1 MACYSTIN
9 GSEKH
14 YITKIMRK
22 GVGYITFLL
31 AILFL
36 QSCESNLKD
45 VQRIYKT
52 TFVPTGEADSI
63 NLKYTDSGRVKS
75 ILQSLKM
82 VDYSTAKNPFVE
94 FPKSVLVTLI
104 DANGNKTTVVA
115 DKAISYK
122 KTEVIDLIG
131 NVKIQTFDGKVLET
145 NQLYF
150 DQKNEWFFTEEA
162 FTFKDADGSYLQGI
176 GIDFSKDFKIFNMQ
190 NNNGEVNNM

>member
-1 MACYSTIN
+1 MIN

-14 YITKIMRK
+14 YITRIMKKI
-22 GVGYITFLL
+22 VEYIAFLL
-31 AILFL
+31 AVLFL

-52 TFVPTGEADSI
+52 SFVPTGEADSI

-82 VDYSTAKNPFVE
+82 IDYSTAKNPFVE
-94 FPKSVLVTLI
+94 FPKAVLVTLI
-104 DANGNKTTVVA
+104 DANGNKTIVVA

-131 NVKIQTFDGKVLET
+131 NVQIKTYDGKVLET

-150 DQKNEWFFTEEA
+150 DQKNEWFFTDEA
-162 FTFKDADGSYLQGI
+162 FIFKEADGSFLQGI

-190 NNNGEVNNM
+190 NNNGEKINM

>member
-1 MACYSTIN
+1 MIN
-9 GSEKH
+9 GLERH
-14 YITKIMRK
+14 YITRIMK
-22 GVGYITFLL
+22 KLVKCFAFFL

-52 TFVPTGEADSI
+52 SFVPTGEADSI
-63 NLKYTDSGRVKS
+63 NLKYTDSGKVKS

-82 VDYSTAKNPFVE
+82 IDYATAKNPFVE

-131 NVKIQTFDGKVLET
+131 NVKIQTYDGKVLQT

-150 DQKNEWFFTEEA
+150 DQKNEWFFTEEP
-162 FTFKDADGSYLQGI
+162 FTFKDADGSFLQGI
-176 GIDFSKDFKIFNMQ
+176 GIDFSKDFKVFNMQ

>member
-1 MACYSTIN
+1 MIN

-14 YITKIMRK
+14 YITNIMRK
-22 GVGYITFLL
+22 GVENIAILV

-52 TFVPTGEADSI
+52 SFVPTGEADSI

-94 FPKSVLVTLI
+94 FPKAVLVTLI
-104 DANGNKTTVVA
+104 DANGNKTTVVS

-131 NVKIQTFDGKVLET
+131 NVKIQTYDGKVLQT

>member
-1 MACYSTIN
+1 M
-9 GSEKH
+9 KKFVD
-14 YITKIMRK
+14 YIFVFVLI
-22 GVGYITFLL
+22 LL
-31 AILFL
+31 L

-52 TFVPTGEADSI
+52 SFVPTGEADSI
-63 NLKYTDSGRVKS
+63 NLKYTDSGKVKS
-75 ILQSLKM
+75 TVQSLKM

-94 FPKSVLVTLI
+94 FPKSVLVSLY
-104 DANGNKTTVVA
+104 DNNGNRTTVVA

-131 NVKIQTFDGKVLET
+131 NVKISTYDGKVLET

-150 DQKNEWFFTEEA
+150 DQKNEWFFTEEP
-162 FTFKDADGSYLQGI
+162 FKFKDADGSFLQGI

-190 NNNGEVNNM
+190 NNNGEVNNLNK

>member
-1 MACYSTIN
+1 M
-9 GSEKH
+9 K
-14 YITKIMRK
+14 KI
-22 GVGYITFLL
+22 VDIIL
-31 AILFL
+31 AFTLILFL

-52 TFVPTGEADSI
+52 SFVPTGEADSI

-75 ILQSLKM
+75 IVQSLKM

-94 FPKSVLVTLI
+94 FPKAVLVTLI
-104 DANGNKTTVVA
+104 DDNGNRTTVVA

-131 NVKIQTFDGKVLET
+131 NVKITTFDGKVLET

-150 DQKNEWFFTEEA
+150 DQKNEWFFTEES
-162 FTFKDADGSYLQGI
+162 FKFKDADGSFLQGV
-176 GIDFSKDFKIFNMQ
+176 GIDFSKDFKVFNMQ
-190 NNNGEVNNM
+190 NNNGEVNNMK

>member
-1 MACYSTIN
+1 MIN

-14 YITKIMRK
+14 YIIKIMRK
-22 GVGYITFLL
+22 GVGYIAFLL

-63 NLKYTDSGRVKS
+63 NLKYSDSGRVKS

-82 VDYSTAKNPFVE
+82 IDYSTAKNPFVE

-131 NVKIQTFDGKVLET
+131 NVKIQTYDGKVLVT

>member
-1 MACYSTIN
+1 
-9 GSEKH
+9 
-14 YITKIMRK
+14 MRK
-22 GVGYITFLL
+22 GVENIAILV

-52 TFVPTGEADSI
+52 SFVPTGEADSI

-82 VDYSTAKNPFVE
+82 IDYSTAKNPFVE
-94 FPKSVLVTLI
+94 FPKAVLVTLI

-122 KTEVIDLIG
+122 KTEVIDLVG
-131 NVKIQTFDGKVLET
+131 NVKIQTYDGKVLET

-150 DQKNEWFFTEEA
+150 DQKNEWFFTDEA
-162 FTFKDADGSYLQGI
+162 FIFKEPDGSYLQGV

-190 NNNGEVNNM
+190 NNTGEKNNM

>member
-1 MACYSTIN
+1 MTN
-9 GSEKH
+9 GSEKR
-14 YITKIMRK
+14 YIIKIMRK
-22 GVGYITFLL
+22 GVGYIAFLL

-52 TFVPTGEADSI
+52 SFVPTGEADSI

-82 VDYSTAKNPFVE
+82 IDYSTAKNPFVE

-104 DANGNKTTVVA
+104 DANGNKTTVIA

-131 NVKIQTFDGKVLET
+131 NVKIQTYDGKILET

-162 FTFKDADGSYLQGI
+162 FTFRDADGSFLQGL

>member
-1 MACYSTIN
+1 MIN

-14 YITKIMRK
+14 YIIRIMKKI
-22 GVGYITFLL
+22 VEFIAFLL
-31 AILFL
+31 AISFL

-52 TFVPTGEADSI
+52 SFVPTGEADSI

-82 VDYSTAKNPFVE
+82 IDYSTAKNPFVE
-94 FPKSVLVTLI
+94 FPKAVLVTLI
-104 DANGNKTTVVA
+104 DANGNKTIVLA

-131 NVKIQTFDGKVLET
+131 NVKIKTYDGKVLET

-150 DQKNEWFFTEEA
+150 DQKNEWFFTDEA
-162 FTFKDADGSYLQGI
+162 FIFKEADGSFLQGI

-190 NNNGEVNNM
+190 NNNGEKINM

>member
-1 MACYSTIN
+1 MIN
-9 GSEKH
+9 GLEKH
-14 YITKIMRK
+14 YITKIMK
-22 GVGYITFLL
+22 KIVEYIAFLL
-31 AILFL
+31 VILFL

-52 TFVPTGEADSI
+52 SFVPTGEADSI

-82 VDYSTAKNPFVE
+82 IDYSTAKNPFVE
-94 FPKSVLVTLI
+94 FPKAVLVTLI
-104 DANGNKTTVVA
+104 DANGNKTIVVA

-131 NVKIQTFDGKVLET
+131 NVKIQTYDGKVLVT

-162 FTFKDADGSYLQGI
+162 FTFKDADGSFLQGI

>member
-1 MACYSTIN
+1 MIN
-9 GSEKH
+9 GLEKH
-14 YITKIMRK
+14 YITKIMK
-22 GVGYITFLL
+22 KIVEYIAFLL
-31 AILFL
+31 VILFL

-52 TFVPTGEADSI
+52 SFVPTGEADSI

-82 VDYSTAKNPFVE
+82 IDYSTAKNPFVE
-94 FPKSVLVTLI
+94 FPKAVLVTLI
-104 DANGNKTTVVA
+104 DANGNKTIVVA

-131 NVKIQTFDGKVLET
+131 NVKIQTYDGKVLAT

-162 FTFKDADGSYLQGI
+162 FTFKDADGSFLQGI

>member
-1 MACYSTIN
+1 MIN

-14 YITKIMRK
+14 YITRIMKKI
-22 GVGYITFLL
+22 VEYIAVFL

-52 TFVPTGEADSI
+52 SFVPTGEADSI

-82 VDYSTAKNPFVE
+82 IDYSTAKNPFVE
-94 FPKSVLVTLI
+94 FPKAVLVTLI
-104 DANGNKTTVVA
+104 DANGNKTIVVA

-131 NVKIQTFDGKVLET
+131 NVKIQTYDGKVLAT

-162 FTFKDADGSYLQGI
+162 FTFKDADGSFLQGI

>member
-1 MACYSTIN
+1 MIN

-14 YITKIMRK
+14 YITRIMKKI
-22 GVGYITFLL
+22 VEYIAVFL

-52 TFVPTGEADSI
+52 SFVPTGEADSI

-82 VDYSTAKNPFVE
+82 IDYSTAKNPFVE
-94 FPKSVLVTLI
+94 FPKAVLVTLI
-104 DANGNKTTVVA
+104 DANGNKTIVVA

-131 NVKIQTFDGKVLET
+131 NVKIQTYDGKVLVT

-162 FTFKDADGSYLQGI
+162 FTFKDADGSFLQGI

>member
-1 MACYSTIN
+1 MIN

-14 YITKIMRK
+14 YIISIMK
-22 GVGYITFLL
+22 KLVEYFAVFL

-52 TFVPTGEADSI
+52 SFVPTGEADSI
-63 NLKYTDSGRVKS
+63 NLRYTDSGRVKS

-82 VDYSTAKNPFVE
+82 IDYSTAKNPFVE

-104 DANGNKTTVVA
+104 DANGNKTSVVA

-131 NVKIQTFDGKVLET
+131 NVKIQTYDGKVLET

>member
-1 MACYSTIN
+1 MIN
-9 GSEKH
+9 GLEKH
-14 YITKIMRK
+14 YITRIMK
-22 GVGYITFLL
+22 KTVECIAFLIE
-31 AILFL
+31 ILSL

-52 TFVPTGEADSI
+52 SFVPTGEADSI

-82 VDYSTAKNPFVE
+82 IDYSTAKNPFVE
-94 FPKSVLVTLI
+94 FPKAVLVTLI
-104 DANGNKTTVVA
+104 DANGNKTIVVA

-131 NVKIQTFDGKVLET
+131 NVKIQTYDGKVLAT

-162 FTFKDADGSYLQGI
+162 FTFTDADGSFLQGI

>member
-1 MACYSTIN
+1 MIN

-14 YITKIMRK
+14 YIIKIMRK
-22 GVGYITFLL
+22 GVGYIAFLL

-52 TFVPTGEADSI
+52 SFVPTGEADSI

-82 VDYSTAKNPFVE
+82 IDYSTAKNPFVE

-104 DANGNKTTVVA
+104 DANGNKTTVIA

-131 NVKIQTFDGKVLET
+131 NVKIQTYDGKILET

-162 FTFKDADGSYLQGI
+162 FTFRDADGSFLQGL

>member
-1 MACYSTIN
+1 MIN

-14 YITKIMRK
+14 YIIKIMRK
-22 GVGYITFLL
+22 GVGYIAFLL

-63 NLKYTDSGRVKS
+63 NLKYTDSGKVKS

-82 VDYSTAKNPFVE
+82 IDYSTAKNPFVE

-131 NVKIQTFDGKVLET
+131 NVKIQTYDGKVLVT

>member
-1 MACYSTIN
+1 MIN

-14 YITKIMRK
+14 YIIKIMRK
-22 GVGYITFLL
+22 GVGYIAFLL

-52 TFVPTGEADSI
+52 SFVPTGEADSI

-75 ILQSLKM
+75 ILQSIKM
-82 VDYSTAKNPFVE
+82 IDYSTAKNPFVE

-131 NVKIQTFDGKVLET
+131 NVKIQTYDGKVLVT

-162 FTFKDADGSYLQGI
+162 FTFRDADGSFLQGL

>member
-1 MACYSTIN
+1 M
-9 GSEKH
+9 K
-14 YITKIMRK
+14 KI
-22 GVGYITFLL
+22 VECIAFLFAVL
-31 AILFL
+31 SL

-52 TFVPTGEADSI
+52 SFVPSGEADSI

-82 VDYSTAKNPFVE
+82 IDYATAKNPFVE
-94 FPKSVLVTLI
+94 FPKAVLVTLI
-104 DANGNKTTVVA
+104 DANGNKTIVLA

-131 NVKIQTFDGKVLET
+131 NVKIKTYDGKVLET

-150 DQKNEWFFTEEA
+150 DQKNEWFFTDEA
-162 FTFKDADGSYLQGI
+162 FIFKEADGSFLQGI

-190 NNNGEVNNM
+190 NNNGEKINM

>member
-1 MACYSTIN
+1 MIN
-9 GSEKH
+9 GLEKH
-14 YITKIMRK
+14 YITKIMK
-22 GVGYITFLL
+22 KIVEYIAFLL
-31 AILFL
+31 VILFL

-52 TFVPTGEADSI
+52 SFVPTGEADSI

-82 VDYSTAKNPFVE
+82 IDYSTAKNPFVE
-94 FPKSVLVTLI
+94 FPKAVLVTLI
-104 DANGNKTTVVA
+104 DANGNKTIVVA

-131 NVKIQTFDGKVLET
+131 NVKIQTYNGKVLVT

-162 FTFKDADGSYLQGI
+162 FTFKDADGSFLQGI

>member
-1 MACYSTIN
+1 MKKTVECIA
-9 GSEKH
+9 
-14 YITKIMRK
+14 
-22 GVGYITFLL
+22 FLL
-31 AILFL
+31 AILSL

-52 TFVPTGEADSI
+52 SFVPSGEADSI

-82 VDYSTAKNPFVE
+82 IDYATAKNPFVE
-94 FPKSVLVTLI
+94 FPKAVLVTLI
-104 DANGNKTTVVA
+104 DANGNKTIVLA
-115 DKAISYK
+115 NKAISYK

-131 NVKIQTFDGKVLET
+131 NVKIKTYDGKVLET

-150 DQKNEWFFTEEA
+150 DQKNEWFFTDEA
-162 FTFKDADGSYLQGI
+162 FIFKEADGSFLQGI

-190 NNNGEVNNM
+190 NNNGEKINM

>member
-1 MACYSTIN
+1 MTN
-9 GSEKH
+9 GLEKH
-14 YITKIMRK
+14 YIINYMKKLVVNIL
-22 GVGYITFLL
+22 VVTFILL
-31 AILFL
+31 L

-75 ILQSLKM
+75 TVQSLKM
-82 VDYSTAKNPFVE
+82 VDYATAKNPFVE
-94 FPKSVLVTLI
+94 FPKAVLVTLY
-104 DANGNKTTVVA
+104 DNKGNRTTVVA

-131 NVKIQTFDGKVLET
+131 NVKIATFDGKILET

-150 DQKNEWFFTEEA
+150 DQKNEWFFTEES
-162 FTFKDADGSYLQGI
+162 FQFKDADGSFLQGI

-190 NNNGEVNNM
+190 NNNGEVNNMK

>member
-1 MACYSTIN
+1 MIS
-9 GSEKH
+9 GSEKL
-14 YITKIMRK
+14 YIINIMK
-22 GVGYITFLL
+22 KFVEYILVFTL
-31 AILFL
+31 ILFL

-52 TFVPTGEADSI
+52 SFVPTGEADSI

-75 ILQSLKM
+75 TVQSLKM

-94 FPKSVLVTLI
+94 FPKAVLVTLI
-104 DANGNKTTVVA
+104 DDNGNRTTVVA

-131 NVKIQTFDGKVLET
+131 NVKITTYDGKVLET

-150 DQKNEWFFTEEA
+150 DQKNEWFFTEES
-162 FTFKDADGSYLQGI
+162 FKFKDADGSFLQGV

-190 NNNGEVNNM
+190 NNNGEVNNKK

>member
-1 MACYSTIN
+1 MIN

-14 YITKIMRK
+14 YITKIMK
-22 GVGYITFLL
+22 KIVEYIAVFL

-52 TFVPTGEADSI
+52 SFVPTGEADSI

-82 VDYSTAKNPFVE
+82 IDYSTAKNPFVE
-94 FPKSVLVTLI
+94 FPKAVLVTLI
-104 DANGNKTTVVA
+104 DANGNKTIVVA

-131 NVKIQTFDGKVLET
+131 NVKIQTYDGKVLVT

-162 FTFKDADGSYLQGI
+162 FTFKDADGSFLQGI

>member
-1 MACYSTIN
+1 MIN

-14 YITKIMRK
+14 YIIKIMRK
-22 GVGYITFLL
+22 GVGYIAFLL

-82 VDYSTAKNPFVE
+82 IDYSTAKNPFVE

-104 DANGNKTTVVA
+104 DANGNKTTVIA

-131 NVKIQTFDGKVLET
+131 NVKIQTYDGKILET

-162 FTFKDADGSYLQGI
+162 FTFRDADGSFLQGL

>member
-1 MACYSTIN
+1 MIN

-14 YITKIMRK
+14 YIIKIMRK
-22 GVGYITFLL
+22 GVGYIAFLL

-36 QSCESNLKD
+36 QSCESNIKD

-82 VDYSTAKNPFVE
+82 IDYSTAKNPFVE

-131 NVKIQTFDGKVLET
+131 NVKIQTYDGKVLVT

>member
-1 MACYSTIN
+1 M
-9 GSEKH
+9 K
-14 YITKIMRK
+14 KI
-22 GVGYITFLL
+22 VEFIAFLL
-31 AILFL
+31 AISFL

-52 TFVPTGEADSI
+52 SFVPTGEADSI

-82 VDYSTAKNPFVE
+82 IDYSTAKNPFVE
-94 FPKSVLVTLI
+94 FPKAVLVTLI
-104 DANGNKTTVVA
+104 DANGNKTIVVA

-131 NVKIQTFDGKVLET
+131 NVKIKTYDGKVLET

-150 DQKNEWFFTEEA
+150 DQKNEWFFTEKSFK
-162 FTFKDADGSYLQGI
+162 FTDPKGVSNGQ
-176 GIDFSKDFKIFNMQ
+176 GIDFSKDFKIINSQ
-190 NNNGEVNNM
+190 KITGELDSAE